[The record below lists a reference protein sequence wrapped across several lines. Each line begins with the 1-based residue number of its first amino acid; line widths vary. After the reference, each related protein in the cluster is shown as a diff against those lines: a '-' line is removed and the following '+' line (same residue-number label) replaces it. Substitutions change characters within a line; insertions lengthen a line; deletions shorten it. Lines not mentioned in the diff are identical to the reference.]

1 MEVKM
6 ISGFLVGEKIE
17 AVKDVGVV
25 YGASNVEI
33 KIPRGATFR
42 IVSVR
47 DDRCG
52 VVSCD
57 KNFSLKLE
65 IDKESVGKGFKVV
78 ESFRVGELVEA
89 ESAVIFYEDV
99 FTPVR
104 FKKGEIVEVVNISR
118 CEYLVKNG
126 KDSFHWVDDDFVE
139 RNFRRVEN
147 GGVLQ
152 RDEKTILSGRTETK
166 TDETNDGQ
174 WTFSEDEK
182 AILRNL
188 SEEYKWIARD
198 ENNKLFVYEVKPAK
212 NHVLGVWQ
220 VYISFCKSLKYYNYL
235 FKTIKWKDGEPCE
248 FRKYI

>member
-6 ISGFLVGEKIE
+6 ISGFLVGEKLE

-42 IVSVR
+42 IVGER

-52 VVSCD
+52 VVLCD
-57 KNFSLKLE
+57 RYFSLKLE
-65 IDKESVGKGFKVV
+65 IAKETVAESFSVVK
-78 ESFRVGELVEA
+78 SFRVGELVEA
-89 ESAVIFYEDV
+89 ESAVIFYEDA

-147 GGVLQ
+147 SGVLQ
-152 RDEKTILSGRTETK
+152 RDEKTILSGGIETK

-188 SEEYKWIARD
+188 SEEYEWMARD
-198 ENNKLFVYEVKPAK
+198 ENNNLFVYEVKPTK

-235 FKTIKWKDGEPCE
+235 FKTIKWTDDEPCE

>member
-1 MEVKM
+1 MM
-6 ISGFLVGEKIE
+6 DGFLVGEKLE
-17 AVKDVGVV
+17 AVKDVRVV

-33 KIPRGATFR
+33 KIPRGAIFR
-42 IVSVR
+42 IVGER

-52 VVSCD
+52 VILCD
-57 KNFSLKLE
+57 RYFSLKLE
-65 IDKESVGKGFKVV
+65 IAKETVAESFSVVR
-78 ESFRVGELVEA
+78 SFRVGELVEA
-89 ESAVIFYEDV
+89 ESAVIFYEDA

-152 RDEKTILSGRTETK
+152 RDEKTILSGGTKTK

-174 WTFSEDEK
+174 WTFSEEEK

-198 ENNKLFVYEVKPAK
+198 ENNNLYLYKNKPIKNEGVNAWQTFSGFCERLTFYNHLFQSVKWEDDTA
-212 NHVLGVWQ
+212 
-220 VYISFCKSLKYYNYL
+220 
-235 FKTIKWKDGEPCE
+235 CE
-248 FRKYI
+248 FRNFI